1 MQKNKFIHE
10 DIKAVC
16 NRAVKKL
23 IAIGAIGITVS
34 ASALTASAYYDTK
47 EDVEEMVQ
55 KINEEV
61 AFVESHFSREKI
73 EEFIPASKKLEKWWP
88 FATFPYVAWEGM
100 VQNMN
105 LDKVLNEPTEVSV
118 HRLLDLMDPDHRA
131 IAERCMAE
139 GDRSSYA
146 SLWCVLRD
154 YWNLVEQPL
163 YSAHP
168 IFGLHNQ
175 AVERA
180 RKREEEWLTHYA
192 TCDAEELS
200 MTWEAEAQVGH
211 IKSAEA

>member
-10 DIKAVC
+10 YIKAVC
-16 NRAVKKL
+16 NRAAKKL
-23 IAIGAIGITVS
+23 VAIGAIGIAIS
-34 ASALTASAYYDTK
+34 ASALTTAAYFDTR
-47 EDVEEMVQ
+47 EDVKEMVQ

-73 EEFIPASKKLEKWWP
+73 EEFIPESKKLGKWWYYD
-88 FATFPYVAWEGM
+88 TFPYVAWEGM

-118 HRLLDLMDPDHRA
+118 HRLLDLMDPDHRT
-131 IAERCMAE
+131 IAEGCMDD

-154 YWNLVEQPL
+154 YWILVGQPL
-163 YSAHP
+163 LSGHP
-168 IFGLHNQ
+168 IFGLGKQ

-180 RKREEEWLTHYA
+180 KKREEEWLTHYA
-192 TCDAEELS
+192 TC
-200 MTWEAEAQVGH
+200 EAQGTVTCDDCV
-211 IKSAEA
+211 KAYD

>member
-1 MQKNKFIHE
+1 MQKNKFVYE

-16 NRAVKKL
+16 SSAAKKL
-23 IAIGAIGITVS
+23 VAIGAIGLAVS
-34 ASALTASAYYDTK
+34 ASTLSAFAYYDTR
-47 EDVEEMVQ
+47 EDVEKMVQ

-73 EEFIPASKKLEKWWP
+73 EEFIPSSKKLGKWWDYE
-88 FATFPYVAWEGM
+88 TFPYVAWEGM

-131 IAERCMAE
+131 IAESCMAE

-154 YWNLVEQPL
+154 YGILVKQPL
-163 YSAHP
+163 YSNHP
-168 IFGLHNQ
+168 IFGLGKQ

-180 RKREEEWLTHYA
+180 KKREEEWSTHYA

-200 MTWEAEAQVGH
+200 MTCEDDTAVPCDDCVKA
-211 IKSAEA
+211 